1 MASFWLKNHNLVFV
15 LILALIG
22 PYGVGKTLIMKTEAS
37 KLAENG
43 QKVLILLVANGSWR
57 EETLLLLQTEEEYKD
72 EPNVVVKSVTM
83 QNRHEC
89 GLEKL
94 SQGFD
99 HIMIDEFFLDFP
111 AMSKVNHEEFKRFV
125 NTKTTVWVAM
135 SNQYNDGFDNPV
147 WLKYTTRFYIA

>member
-1 MASFWLKNHNLVFV
+1 MKNHNFVFV

-22 PYGVGKTLIMKTEAS
+22 PYGVGKTLIMKTEAR

-43 QKVLILLVANGSWR
+43 QKVLILFVASLSWR
-57 EETLLLLQTEEEYKD
+57 KETLLLLQTEEEFKD
-72 EPNVVVKSVTM
+72 EPNVVVKSVAMT
-83 QNRHEC
+83 NGFEC

-94 SQGFD
+94 GEGFD

-135 SNQYNDGFDNPV
+135 SNQYQDLFDKRIRV
-147 WLKYTTRFYIA
+147 W